1 MFTATIAM
9 DRKRLVLYIVL
20 MVLHVSAF
28 IYAYRIDE
36 LDILQLAG
44 HTEYI
49 PFFKYMAFL
58 GVVMI
63 GLDIT
68 WGFLAWKRTR
78 DENNDLREE
87 NTSLKAR
94 LFDIQESSR
103 KSGSSKDV

>member
-1 MFTATIAM
+1 M

-20 MVLHVSAF
+20 FVFHLLAF
-28 IYAYRIDE
+28 LYAYRIDE

-58 GVVMI
+58 GVVMV

-68 WGFLAWKRTR
+68 WSFLDWRKTR
-78 DENNDLREE
+78 DENKRLHEE

-94 LFDIQESSR
+94 LYDIQESSR
-103 KSGSSKDV
+103 KAEPSKGV